1 MSEPIALPH
10 AQQSAEGYCLPA
22 CARMT
27 LAHLGLERSEA
38 EVGQLLGA
46 QDYGTPSFAIR
57 RLSALG
63 LQVDYG

>member
-10 AQQSAEGYCLPA
+10 AQQSVEGYCLPA